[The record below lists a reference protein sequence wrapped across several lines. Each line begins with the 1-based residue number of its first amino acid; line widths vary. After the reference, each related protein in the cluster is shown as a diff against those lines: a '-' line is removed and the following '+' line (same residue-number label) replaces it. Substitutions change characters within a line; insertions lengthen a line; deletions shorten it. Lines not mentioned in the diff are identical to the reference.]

1 MSQKQTESLL
11 NPAIARLL
19 AAIVFFDLMGA
30 IIKHLGEIYP
40 VQQLSMLRNLFG
52 LVPSLM
58 LLYFSPVWHQAGK
71 PVLIRQWKLGLI
83 RGVFIAVAQFCF
95 YLSLIHME
103 FATASTLAF
112 AGPLFVTLLSN
123 PVLRQQVGLIR
134 WLAVCMG
141 FAGIVLVIRPAGDV
155 FSWYALL
162 PVCAAFCYASNSVT
176 APLFEESIS
185 TPLLNLYTL
194 AGALI
199 GSAVLVA
206 ISGGLVEVVSVRD
219 WIWLASMGFFGAA
232 GVFCMVSAYRLTE
245 PSNLSPF
252 EYFGIPFSFML
263 GWLFF
268 AETPFSR
275 LIPGVFLIIG
285 GGFLIIWR
293 ERSGKAILN

>member
-1 MSQKQTESLL
+1 
-11 NPAIARLL
+11 
-19 AAIVFFDLMGA
+19 
-30 IIKHLGEIYP
+30 
-40 VQQLSMLRNLFG
+40 
-52 LVPSLM
+52 
-58 LLYFSPVWHQAGK
+58 
-71 PVLIRQWKLGLI
+71 
-83 RGVFIAVAQFCF
+83 
-95 YLSLIHME
+95 
-103 FATASTLAF
+103 
-112 AGPLFVTLLSN
+112 
-123 PVLRQQVGLIR
+123 
-134 WLAVCMG
+134 MG
-141 FAGIVLVIRPAGDV
+141 FAGIVLVIRPEGDV

-206 ISGGLVEVVSVRD
+206 VSGGLVEVVSVRD

-232 GVFCMVSAYRLTE
+232 GVFFMVSAYRLTE

>member
-1 MSQKQTESLL
+1 MASSWKTRPDQAVEAGSDPRGLHCSGTIL
-11 NPAIARLL
+11 
-19 AAIVFFDLMGA
+19 F
-30 IIKHLGEIYP
+30 
-40 VQQLSMLRNLFG
+40 LSFPDPHGICHRID
-52 LVPSLM
+52 P
-58 LLYFSPVWHQAGK
+58 YFCWAPFRA
-71 PVLIRQWKLGLI
+71 
-83 RGVFIAVAQFCF
+83 
-95 YLSLIHME
+95 
-103 FATASTLAF
+103 
-112 AGPLFVTLLSN
+112 LLSN
-123 PVLRQQVGLIR
+123 PLLRQQVGLIR

-141 FAGIVLVIRPAGDV
+141 FAGIVLVIRPEGDV

-194 AGALI
+194 AGALT
-199 GSAVLVA
+199 GSAVFVA
-206 ISGGLVEVVSVRD
+206 VSGGLVEVVSVRD

-245 PSNLSPF
+245 PSNLFPF

-293 ERSGKAILN
+293 KRSGKSILN